1 MSDMQYSVNRSK
13 APQYSLVF
21 GIISLLGGP
30 LIGFLGLIIRILKR
44 LRIIYFEG
52 RVGFGGIA
60 GGLGLILGLLFGGIG
75 LIIGFI
81 ALRKIKAGASP
92 MSSKNRAMLG
102 LTLSGI
108 SVVLSILIFF
118 FILLTLEIYS

>member
-1 MSDMQYSVNRSK
+1 MSDMQYRVNQSR

-21 GIISLLGGP
+21 GIIGLLGGP

-52 RVGFGGIA
+52 RIGFGGIA

-75 LIIGFI
+75 LAIGFI
-81 ALRKIKAGASP
+81 ALRKIKAGTAP
-92 MSSKNRAMLG
+92 VSSKNRAMLG
-102 LTLSGI
+102 LILSGV
-108 SVVLSILIFF
+108 SVVLSVFIFF
-118 FILLTLEIYS
+118 LILLTLEIYR